1 VFALMFIPES
11 AAFFK
16 AFGPGSIWN
25 WFSSTRITMPP
36 EESRFLPITKEP
48 WPVPKNVIE
57 A

>member
-1 VFALMFIPES
+1 MFIPES